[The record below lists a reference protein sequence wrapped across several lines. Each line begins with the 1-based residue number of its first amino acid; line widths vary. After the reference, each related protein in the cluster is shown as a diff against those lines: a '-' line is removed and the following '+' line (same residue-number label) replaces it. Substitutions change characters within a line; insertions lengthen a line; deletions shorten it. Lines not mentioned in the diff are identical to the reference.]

1 MSTQQMTLPA
11 RYYTDP
17 GIFSREMETFFRG
30 MWVCAGR
37 EEQVENPGDYFL
49 SEVAGESIIATRDSG
64 GGLRAFYNVCRHR
77 GTRMCREH
85 NGKFA
90 ARIQCP
96 YHGWTYGLDG
106 RLLGAPHMDEATF
119 QREHYPLHAVHAE
132 LGEEAYS
139 SIFRA
144 PQRHSWNSSRTFR
157 RNSRHGR
164 CRNSASANGTITR

>member
-17 GIFSREMETFFRG
+17 EIFRQELETFFRS

-64 GGLRAFYNVCRHR
+64 GALRAFYNVCRHR
-77 GTRMCREH
+77 GTRMCREDH
-85 NGKFA
+85 GKFA

-106 RLLGAPHMDEATF
+106 RLLALRTWMR
-119 QREHYPLHAVHAE
+119 QRSNAKIIRCTPCTRRPGKET
-132 LGEEAYS
+132 YS
-139 SIFRA
+139 
-144 PQRHSWNSSRTFR
+144 
-157 RNSRHGR
+157 
-164 CRNSASANGTITR
+164 